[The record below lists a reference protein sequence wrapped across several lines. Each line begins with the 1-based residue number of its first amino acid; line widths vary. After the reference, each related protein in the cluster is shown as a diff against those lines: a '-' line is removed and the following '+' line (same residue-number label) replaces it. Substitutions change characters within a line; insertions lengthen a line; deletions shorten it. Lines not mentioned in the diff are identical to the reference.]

1 MEFIL
6 QRALFFSFV
15 LCFFY
20 FFVFLTGVAKIPL
33 GFSLS
38 ETAFSVSLCRFD
50 WNWPCLCIRF
60 WLCGGF
66 CRWNSVWSVRLPP
79 ADYSERA
86 SWSGTLWLWILVSE
100 GGPPGVCAIRIR
112 VGNIYLFIFYFWC
125 GSLQSFFL
133 WIYVQW
139 KGWRYSG
146 EVCVAV
152 FLDMISI
159 LVLLINFGI
168 ELCVW

>member
-66 CRWNSVWSVRLPP
+66 CLWNSVWRIRLPPQITLSVRLGL
-79 ADYSERA
+79 ARCGCEFWWVR
-86 SWSGTLWLWILVSE
+86 GV
-100 GGPPGVCAIRIR
+100 PPGVCAIRIR
-112 VGNIYLFIFYFWC
+112 VANIYLFIFYFWC
-125 GSLQSFFL
+125 GSLQSFFS

-139 KGWRYSG
+139 KGWRCSG

>member
-66 CRWNSVWSVRLPP
+66 CLWNSVWTVRLPP

-86 SWSGTLWLWILVSE
+86 SWSGTLWLWILMSE

-125 GSLQSFFL
+125 GSLQSFFCE
-133 WIYVQW
+133 YTCNG
-139 KGWRYSG
+139 KGDG
-146 EVCVAV
+146 IVEKC
-152 FLDMISI
+152 
-159 LVLLINFGI
+159 VLLFS
-168 ELCVW
+168 WTW